1 MKKRDQTME
10 DIGSL
15 VNLLESQD
23 DKVRREAR
31 KSLEVIGKPAVPTLS
46 EVLQNSSVYKA
57 RWEAAKALGAI
68 GDAKARPSLVWTLQD
83 SETDVVWLAAEALKK
98 FKKAVWPEILNVL
111 IKQGA
116 KSVTLRNAFHHVFR
130 KQRENGFNDL
140 LEILRKALESDT
152 VPESTPLAAYKMLE
166 RMREHS
172 NHN

>member
-1 MKKRDQTME
+1 MKKHDQTVE

-23 DKVRREAR
+23 DKVRRKAR
-31 KSLEVIGKPAVPTLS
+31 KSLVVIGKPAVPTLS
-46 EVLQNSSVYKA
+46 EVLQNSSMYKA
-57 RWEAAKALGAI
+57 RWEAAKAI
-68 GDAKARPSLVWTLQD
+68 PSLVWALQD

-98 FKKAVWPEILNVL
+98 FKKAAWPEILNVL

-152 VPESTPLAAYKMLE
+152 VPESTPLAAYKILE
-166 RMREHS
+166 RMSEHS